1 MFSIRAKKRRD
12 GFVLDVDIEVSSPG
26 VVALFGRSGCGK
38 TTLANIVAGLL
49 PADEAH
55 IVIDGVALEQHGK
68 SLRAEHRRIGYV
80 FQDAR
85 LFPHLDVMGNLRY
98 GEKRATIGHWFSRT
112 SGSIGGRI
120 CRASRSTWSRRCSA
134 SSRCCHAEFIS
145 CRAVNVSASRWG
157 GRC

>member
-12 GFVLDVDIEVSSPG
+12 AFVLDVDIDVASPG

-38 TTLANIVAGLL
+38 TTLVNIVAGLL

-55 IVIDGVALEQHGK
+55 LVIDGMVLEKNGKAL
-68 SLRAEHRRIGYV
+68 LAEHRRIGYV

-98 GEKRATIGHWFSRT
+98 GEKRAKSQRDTR
-112 SGSIGGRI
+112 
-120 CRASRSTWSRRCSA
+120 RASRST
-134 SSRCCHAEFIS
+134 
-145 CRAVNVSASRWG
+145 
-157 GRC
+157 